1 MVFLAPATT
10 TAQALE
16 LARKS
21 SALKVRTQVIIRWVL
36 WLTRPGGP
44 SSRWAMTGLLPVQR
58 DERMLH
64 ILRTGPD
71 EVVPQELLAGAV
83 HARTEAEA
91 QAMAEAFE
99 HGREGY
105 ARTRVGR
112 PDDATVAAAGNHLG
126 AWAQPEADEGD
137 VAGPSA
143 DRLEIDVADAEEEAR
158 ARQALSEASALAL
171 RKARHAASERIVGMP
186 GVLGAAE
193 RFRRLQRAHET
204 VSAYGFGD
212 GDVSALTLAEAEL
225 KTEFTVVAGAC
236 KRNPASNVI
245 AAFATTPIATTI
257 VATTPVATQFSN
269 PRCNLYACCAGL
281 MPQNVKDT
289 LWAAVLKS
297 VHGEDPHH
305 NWHVALLDA
314 MCAQY
319 EGAVSDIDSSCS
331 NSCQ

>member
-1 MVFLAPATT
+1 
-10 TAQALE
+10 
-16 LARKS
+16 
-21 SALKVRTQVIIRWVL
+21 VRTQVVIRWVL

-64 ILRTGPD
+64 VLRNGPE
-71 EVVPQELLAGAV
+71 EVVPEELLAGAV

-137 VAGPSA
+137 VAGPSG
-143 DRLEIDVADAEEEAR
+143 DRLDIDAADAEQMAR
-158 ARQALSEASALAL
+158 ALQALSEASALAQ
-171 RKARHAASERIVGMP
+171 RKARHAASERIVGMA

-193 RFRRLQRAHET
+193 RFRRLQHAHET
-204 VSAYGFGD
+204 FSAYGFGD

-225 KTEFTVVAGAC
+225 QTEFTLVTGAC
-236 KRNPASNVI
+236 KNNPASNAI
-245 AAFATTPIATTI
+245 ATYASTPVATTP

-269 PRCNLYACCAGL
+269 PRCNYCACCAGL

-289 LWAAVLKS
+289 LWAAVLKA
-297 VHGEDPHH
+297 VHGEDPEH
-305 NWHVALLDA
+305 NWHAALLDA
-314 MCAQY
+314 MIAQS
-319 EGAVSDIDSSCS
+319 EGGFSDIDSSCS
-331 NSCQ
+331 NS